1 MKYTD
6 KYGYLLRY
14 FVRWKTATR
23 RDNTLVLIQWEV
35 CDRNTGEIL
44 ATFEAEERD
53 KADAICKLMNSI
65 KEGTNDQETMGV
77 A

>member
-1 MKYTD
+1 MSTD
-6 KYGYLLRY
+6 KYGYLNKY

-23 RDNTLVLIQWEV
+23 RDSTLVLIRWEV
-35 CDRNTGEIL
+35 CNRNTGEIL

-53 KADAICKLMNSI
+53 KADAICKLMNSV
-65 KEGTNDQETMGV
+65 EEETNDQKTMGV